1 MKSFKNSQKNTRMS
15 KSNPKRLRK
24 YIRHKKNPGKH
35 DSPTLSSSKL
45 TPETNSSSVSF
56 RKEDEEDDMINLV
69 PSSFILFDDD
79 NNSIINLYD
88 IPEELESTKGE
99 TENNFGGE

>member
-1 MKSFKNSQKNTRMS
+1 MKSFKNSQKSTRMS

-24 YIRHKKNPGKH
+24 YFRHKKSPWKH
-35 DSPTLSSSKL
+35 YSPTLSSSKL
-45 TPETNSSSVSF
+45 TPETNSSSMSF

-79 NNSIINLYD
+79 NKSIINLYD